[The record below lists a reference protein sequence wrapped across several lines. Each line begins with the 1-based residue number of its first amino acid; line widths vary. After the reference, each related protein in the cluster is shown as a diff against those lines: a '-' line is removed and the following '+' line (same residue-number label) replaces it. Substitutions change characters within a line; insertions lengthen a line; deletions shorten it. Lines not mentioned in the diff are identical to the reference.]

1 MLCFAVWQLHLDIS
15 HGLFSNLSIVENCC
29 IKPDLPSN
37 LRFEFSVQ
45 Y

>member
-1 MLCFAVWQLHLDIS
+1 MLNFAVWKLHEDVS
-15 HGLFSNLSIVENCC
+15 YGLFSNLSLVGNRC

-37 LRFEFSVQ
+37 LRFEFSGQ